1 MSIEVAVVAVAV
13 LLFLLVLDLVEI
25 VTNTVTPVMPEPVR
39 IHQAARFAGFFFW
52 GLVLG
57 VSPERFSR
65 MLHGATCHWDDHT
78 MPGHPPWDATC
89 HLGLLGGWNVGVSG
103 LA

>member
-1 MSIEVAVVAVAV
+1 MFWKICDFFNYYFDSRDFFY
-13 LLFLLVLDLVEI
+13 FLG
-25 VTNTVTPVMPEPVR
+25 M
-39 IHQAARFAGFFFW
+39 
-52 GLVLG
+52 VLG

-78 MPGHPPWDATC
+78 MSGHPPWDATC
-89 HLGLLGGWNVGVSG
+89 HLGLLSGWNAAVSG